1 MNQGDPHGYQWG
13 PNGQQ
18 SQQPAAPPVDL
29 TKGPY
34 PAQGGYGTP
43 QPNAQGGQPGPY
55 APGAYDAGSPSQAP
69 MAPQGQQGAPLLYI
83 GDITV
88 MPDAI
93 LTPAGPMPLRGAV
106 WTFNDLSR
114 TEKSIT
120 TTGIVLACVFAVF
133 CLLGLLFLLMREE
146 RTTGY
151 IQVGVTS
158 GGRHHS
164 TMIPAT
170 TPHAGPAIAHQVAW
184 LRSISA

>member
-13 PNGQQ
+13 PD
-18 SQQPAAPPVDL
+18 SQQPHRPPPVDL

-43 QPNAQGGQPGPY
+43 RPQSQGQQSSPY
-55 APGAYDAGSPSQAP
+55 APGAYGTGPQQP
-69 MAPQGQQGAPLLYI
+69 PVAPQGQQGAPLLYI

-88 MPDAI
+88 MPDAV

-114 TEKSIT
+114 TEKAIT

-170 TPHAGPAIAHQVAW
+170 TPHAGPAIAQQVAW